1 MVPVGLL
8 GSVATGEGKPCEMR
22 LPLLVSA
29 RTLVNG
35 GSRNT
40 ELEPV
45 PVFGGQ
51 KLMPKPPRRTVLGAT
66 VAAKPIRGAK
76 LCQSVFT
83 PTVDPT
89 PFCPAMRIFPLVISA
104 RFAAR
109 LATSVKGVK
118 TSQRTP
124 RLRVNQWATRQSS

>member
-8 GSVATGEGKPCEMR
+8 GSVGTGTGRPCEMSR
-22 LPLLVSA
+22 LLFVRA
-29 RTLVNG
+29 RTLVKG

-40 ELEPV
+40 EFDPV

-66 VAAKPIRGAK
+66 VAAKPNLGAK
-76 LCQSVFT
+76 LCQLVGT
-83 PTVDPT
+83 PTVGPT
-89 PFCPAMRIFPLVISA
+89 PFCPAMRIFPLLISA

-109 LATSVKGVK
+109 LA
-118 TSQRTP
+118 
-124 RLRVNQWATRQSS
+124 